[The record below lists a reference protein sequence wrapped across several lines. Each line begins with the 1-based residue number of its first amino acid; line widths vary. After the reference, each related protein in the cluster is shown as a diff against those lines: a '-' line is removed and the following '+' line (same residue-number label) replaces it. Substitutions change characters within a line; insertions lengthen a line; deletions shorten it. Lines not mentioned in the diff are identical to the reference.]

1 MPKDLSGQ
9 GIIHKV
15 EQKYPGSSKIFN
27 ALFWLPL
34 KGKRLTQE
42 EITGELDNFRDE
54 FSYAP
59 EPMLTIDYWRTE
71 IDRTNSSPAE
81 LFIDFIGVY
90 DCEDITLQAVV
101 LMLAWA
107 DTLDHHDTWN
117 FTCDAYRELLPTLI
131 IGIDWPF
138 KNEIFDAVDQYAR
151 KRSFPNGIRRID
163 SFKSWRS
170 EIPKLQLLLGRHYA
184 KLFKLRGDERLKK
197 LNYIKER
204 IPRHFWEELAY
215 IVTAEICKREHLF
228 FNSKYLWKYILD
240 ESINLIRKPHIG
252 NVTTELLMG
261 KLKDEELLSFYIQKH
276 QKAELIIINELLA
289 TNKKQ

>member
-42 EITGELDNFRDE
+42 EITGELDKFRDE

-107 DTLDHHDTWN
+107 DALDHHDTWN
-117 FTCDAYRELLPTLI
+117 FICDAYRELLPRII
-131 IGIDWPF
+131 IGIEWPF
-138 KNEIFDAVDQYAR
+138 KNKIFDVVDQYAQKHIFLNKVDR
-151 KRSFPNGIRRID
+151 GDPPPR
-163 SFKSWRS
+163 SWRN
-170 EIPKLQLLLGRHYA
+170 EIPRLQVLLSSQYA
-184 KLFKLRGDERLKK
+184 KLFKVKGGQHLKNSIYAK
-197 LNYIKER
+197 
-204 IPRHFWEELAY
+204 EELSDELWKILADT
-215 IVTAEICKREHLF
+215 VTEEICKTDNYFL
-228 FNSKYLWKYILD
+228 NSKYLWNIY
-240 ESINLIRKPHIG
+240 
-252 NVTTELLMG
+252 
-261 KLKDEELLSFYIQKH
+261 
-276 QKAELIIINELLA
+276 
-289 TNKKQ
+289 